1 MPPTG
6 WFVQWRR
13 PDGRLC
19 RQRLRELALRMWG
32 ESKPQGQESRPAP
45 RTRVFVRAPPL
56 GYNLGR
62 GVDWSAGRT
71 QAGDHLNV
79 SGSRCQSARV
89 VSKEPAF
96 FLRHLP
102 TRLPRGPR
110 RRRDGFLQDHRR
122 DPSCTQRAAFWGGAT
137 HIRNERVGNDLLC
150 KLQLE
155 VRLLPELPDQP
166 TRRGN
171 LHPDVVST

>member
-1 MPPTG
+1 MPPIG

-13 PDGRLC
+13 PDDGRTAAILTHWP
-19 RQRLRELALRMWG
+19 RECG
-32 ESKPQGQESRPAP
+32 ENPSPTGQESRPAP
-45 RTRVFVRAPPL
+45 RTRVFVRAPAL

-62 GVDWSAGRT
+62 GVGCSAGEP

-79 SGSRCQSARV
+79 SGSRCQRARV
-89 VSKEPAF
+89 VFEEPSF

-102 TRLPRGPR
+102 ARLSRRPQ
-110 RRRDGFLQDHRR
+110 RRRDGFLQDYRR
-122 DPSCTQRAAFWGGAT
+122 DRSCAQRAPFWGGAT
-137 HIRNERVGNDLLC
+137 HIRNEGVGNDLLC

-171 LHPDVVST
+171 LHADVVST